1 MKVVIDTNVVVFAN
15 LSDEGLPAAI
25 LDLAA
30 NKTIL
35 MFVSPPSWPN
45 TKKCCAAPTSV
56 FPLPPWP
63 APWPSSAT
71 SAAWSSHPPLGRSS
85 GRD

>member
-1 MKVVIDTNVVVFAN
+1 MVSAN

-35 MFVSPPSWPN
+35 MFVSP
-45 TKKCCAAPTSV
+45 AILAEYEAVLRRPTSV
-56 FPLPPWP
+56 FPLLPWP
-63 APWPSSAT
+63 APWP
-71 SAAWSSHPPLGRSS
+71 
-85 GRD
+85 